1 MKLQIPALLTAMALA
16 ALSTPAFAGG
26 AAPVIVKLQAALPA
40 PTKVIAGGAI
50 FSCAG
55 DACVATNPSSG
66 TADFSTCKIVVHS
79 VGAAT
84 SFGVAA
90 APLAADRLA
99 ACNES
104 AKK

>member
-1 MKLQIPALLTAMALA
+1 MKIQISALIAAMAL
-16 ALSTPAFAGG
+16 STSAFAGAPVVVKL
-26 AAPVIVKLQAALPA
+26 AAPLAA
-40 PTKVIAGGAI
+40 PTKVVAGGAI

-55 DACVATNPSSG
+55 DTCVATNPASG

-79 VGAAT
+79 VGPAA
-84 SFGVAA
+84 SFGVAT

>member
-1 MKLQIPALLTAMALA
+1 MKIQITALAMTLSLA
-16 ALSTPAFAGG
+16 ALSTPALAG
-26 AAPVIVKLQAALPA
+26 AAPVIVKLAAPLAA
-40 PTKVIAGGAI
+40 PTKVVAGGAI

-55 DACVATNPSSG
+55 DTCVATNPSSG

-90 APLAADRLA
+90 TPLAADRLA
-99 ACNES
+99 SCNES

>member
-1 MKLQIPALLTAMALA
+1 MKIQISALVTALTLA
-16 ALSTPAFAGG
+16 ALSSPAVAASGPVVVKL
-26 AAPVIVKLQAALPA
+26 AAPLAA
-40 PTKVIAGGAI
+40 PTKVVAGGAI

-55 DACVATNPSSG
+55 DTCVATNPASG

>member
-1 MKLQIPALLTAMALA
+1 MKILTSAFVTALALA
-16 ALSTPAFAGG
+16 ALSTPALA
-26 AAPVIVKLQAALPA
+26 AAPVIAKLQAPIAA

-55 DACVATNPSSG
+55 DTCVATNPSNATG
-66 TADFSTCKIVVHS
+66 DFSSCKIVAHA
-79 VGAAT
+79 VGAVV
-84 SFGVAA
+84 SFGTAA
-90 APLAADRLA
+90 DPLAADRIA

>member
-1 MKLQIPALLTAMALA
+1 MKLQISALITAMAL
-16 ALSTPAFAGG
+16 STSAFAASG
-26 AAPVIVKLQAALPA
+26 PVIVKLAAAVPA
-40 PTKVIAGGAI
+40 PTKVVAGGAI

-55 DACVATNPSSG
+55 DTCVATNPSSG

-99 ACNES
+99 TCNES

>member
-1 MKLQIPALLTAMALA
+1 MKINIPALITAL
-16 ALSTPAFAGG
+16 ALSTSAFAAGPVVVKL
-26 AAPVIVKLQAALPA
+26 AAPVAA
-40 PTKVIAGGAI
+40 PTKVVAGGAI

-55 DACVATNPSSG
+55 DTCVATNPSSG
-66 TADFSTCKIVVHS
+66 TADFSTCKTVVHS

-84 SFGVAA
+84 AFGTAT

-99 ACNES
+99 TCNES